1 MSEAPAAQRNIDVV
15 IFGGGGA
22 GLWLLDELLRRGLR
36 TVVLESDR
44 LGSGQTVASQG
55 IIHGGLKYSLRGLL
69 TPAAAATRDMPLQ
82 WHRSL
87 AGRQPPLLTH
97 TRLRAEYCYLWQSG
111 SITSGFGMLGARA
124 GLRVRPVKIKR
135 ALRPAILAGC
145 PGVVARLNEPV
156 VEPASLLDDLAGK
169 HPRRLLKID
178 AEEGLDFDLAGPGV
192 VESIRL
198 TDPGSGQVLTLRP
211 RHVVLTAGAGN
222 AALRSG
228 LGLSGGAMQRRPLN
242 MVLLRGDLPA
252 LAGHCIEGM
261 GTRVTITTT
270 SDSAGRT
277 VWQVGGRLAEAG
289 RAWPQEKLLAHAR
302 CELMEVLPAL
312 DLNGVQWAT
321 YIVDR
326 AEAATSGRRPD
337 DVGIVAEGNVITA
350 WPTKLALVPRLAAVV
365 SARLPVPQRQLAACL
380 DADDGWP
387 RPEVALPPWE
397 RVGSWHTDV

>member
-1 MSEAPAAQRNIDVV
+1 MSAAASAQRDIDVV

-69 TPAAAATRDMPLQ
+69 TPAAAAIRDMPIQ
-82 WHRSL
+82 WRRSL
-87 AGRQPPLLTH
+87 AGRQPPLLTQ
-97 TRLRAEYCYLWQSG
+97 TRLRAEYCHLWQSG
-111 SITSGFGMLGARA
+111 SFTSGLGMLGARV
-124 GLRVRPVKIKR
+124 GLRVRPVKIKH
-135 ALRPAILAGC
+135 AARPAILAAC
-145 PGVVARLNEPV
+145 PGVVARLDEPV
-156 VEPASLLDDLAGK
+156 IEPASLLEDLAGQ
-169 HPRRLLKID
+169 HPRQLLKID
-178 AEEGLDFDLAGPGV
+178 AQEGLHFDLAGPGV

-198 TDPGSGQVLTLRP
+198 TDPGSGQALTLRP
-211 RHVVLTAGAGN
+211 GHVVLTAGVGN
-222 AALRSG
+222 AALGSA
-228 LGLSGGAMQRRPLN
+228 LGLSGCAMQRRPLN
-242 MVLLRGDLPA
+242 MVMLRGDLPA

-261 GTRVTITTT
+261 GARLTITAT

-277 VWQVGGRLAEAG
+277 VWQVGGRLAEVG

-302 CELMEVLPAL
+302 GELEEVLPAL

-321 YIVDR
+321 YLVDR
-326 AEAATSGRRPD
+326 AEAAMSGRRPD

-350 WPTKLALVPRLAAVV
+350 WPTKLALVPRLAAAV
-365 SARLPVPQRQLAACL
+365 SARLPEPQRQLAECL
-380 DADDGWP
+380 AAADGWP

-397 RVGSWHTDV
+397 RVGLWHTDV